1 MACPMLVL
9 CGWGTSR
16 PRTFVMDDKP
26 RNLRT
31 MLSEAVDTSELM
43 VDLAYA
49 ALYFGD
55 PDMAEEVSKLETYM
69 SELVHD
75 MRAKCI
81 LAVRSPRDAE
91 AMASV
96 LQVISSVERI
106 GNNAHNIARIV
117 THRLGIPRELVAD
130 LSDAEEVSHRL
141 LVREGS
147 HMAHRP
153 LSALELPVAT
163 GMRVMAIRRGREWIN
178 DVEGDVVLTPGDV
191 LFLEGPPAGITR
203 VRELASAPFWEPP
216 VPREDGTLSDLDR
229 AVDVLVEMKN
239 ISEVAVGL
247 AYSALVFRD
256 LGLAAEVRH
265 LEDRLD
271 EMKDRLELWVLRAG
285 AENLDPSAL
294 RGLLHL
300 SQAAEDI
307 GDAAQEMVWLIEQ
320 HEAIHPI
327 LSIALGETDE
337 VVVRLPVAE
346 GSRADHATLGEL
358 RLNIEPG
365 FAVLAVRRGGRY
377 FYRPRGRVMLLPDD
391 ELIASG
397 PDEGRQLLAELLGWH
412 LTIDEEGGGYD
423 LEALKGQPEIRTW
436 DDRIGE
442 GVS

>member
-1 MACPMLVL
+1 MLL
-9 CGWGTSR
+9 DADPALT
-16 PRTFVMDDKP
+16 MDDKP

-49 ALYFGD
+49 SLYFGD
-55 PDMAEEVSKLETYM
+55 PDMAEEVDELDKRM
-69 SELVHD
+69 SDLVHD

-81 LAVRSPRDAE
+81 LAARSPRDAE

-96 LQVISSVERI
+96 VRVIGAIERI
-106 GNNAHNIARIV
+106 GNDAVDIARIV

-130 LSDAEEVSHRL
+130 LSNAETVSHRV
-141 LVREGS
+141 LVRDGS

-163 GMRVMAIRRGREWIN
+163 GMRVMAIRRERDWIT
-178 DVEGDVVLTPGDV
+178 DVEGDIVLLPGDV
-191 LFLEGPPAGITR
+191 LFLEGPPGGIAR
-203 VRELASAPFWEPP
+203 LRELANAPYWEPP
-216 VPREDGTLSDLDR
+216 VPPEDGTLSDLDR

-247 AYSALVFRD
+247 AYSALVLRD
-256 LGLAAEVRH
+256 AGLAAEVRH

-285 AENLDPSAL
+285 AENLDPAPL

-307 GDAAQEMVWLIEQ
+307 GDAAQQMVWLIEQ
-320 HEAIHPI
+320 NEEIHPI

-337 VVVRLPVAE
+337 VVVRIPVAA
-346 GSRADHATLGEL
+346 GSRADGASL
-358 RLNIEPG
+358 RQLQFNIEPG
-365 FAVLAVRRGGRY
+365 FTVLAVKRGGRY
-377 FYRPRGRVMLLPDD
+377 FYRPRGSVVLSVGD

-397 PDEGRQLLAELLGWH
+397 PDEGRGMFAEMLGWA
-412 LTIDEEGGGYD
+412 LSLDPETGGYH
-423 LEALKGQPEIRTW
+423 LEPTNGSYEHRGW
-436 DDRIGE
+436 DVTRLGDPVG
-442 GVS
+442 